1 MNKKNI
7 SNDDVGEDKRQL
19 QNLAGFSSIYQ
30 FVVRYR
36 LSLFLSVF
44 VIGVGLLVIAGWFFD
59 WPLIKSLSPRFVSM
73 KFNTALCFLFSGL
86 AVFIFS
92 FTKEKYYKYARLLAG
107 LTSIIGGLTLLEY
120 SFKVNFGIDQ
130 MFVREAKGA
139 VDTFSPGRM
148 AFNTAVGFL
157 LAGFS
162 LCIINSRIRFSTVV
176 SQLISLVVTFISM
189 FSILG
194 YVFSIPELFRFP
206 GFSGMA
212 LHTSVLFFTVSLGT
226 LFLYPHKG
234 VLSVI
239 FMKNLGGYM
248 SRRLLPLLMLIPF
261 LYIWVQLEWITGGF
275 FRSVLALQLLSA
287 GIIGVFIFM
296 VWKIANRV
304 GKLEEDYMKALE
316 NISEANERF
325 TLAVKASDL
334 GVWDWDI
341 ESDTVFWNRNMFA
354 FYGIKE
360 KGGEDIRKIWIDFFH
375 PEDREEQQA
384 LAQDAVA
391 FGRDYEAEYRIIRAD
406 GSVRYLKNIGEVLR
420 DQENRPYRITGITF
434 DMTEQRQV
442 QKELEE
448 NEKKYRYLFDENPVP
463 IWIIDEKDLTFL
475 EVNSSAVKHYG
486 YTEDEFYRMTYMHI
500 RPKEDIDLAL
510 SMLRTGDIS
519 KHQGVWRHLKRN
531 GEIIYVDVKG
541 HKINYSGNPARL
553 VICNDVTLQK
563 EAEIKARLLSKE
575 LEERVKERTQELF
588 ESNKELE
595 AFAYSVSHDLRAPLR
610 HVIGFTEKLEN
621 TINGDINKETNRLT
635 RKIKEATVKLG
646 QLIDELLAYS
656 RLGRTELNKRNIDLS
671 SLVEEVIEECTT
683 DADDII
689 WKIGELPVAY
699 GDRTLIKVVL
709 QNLITNAIKF
719 SLQKNTVT
727 IEIEST
733 RKDQEYIIQVKD
745 YGAGF
750 NMEYADK
757 LFGVFQRLHSVSE
770 FEGTGIG
777 LATVKRI
784 VQRHGGRVWAEAKEG
799 KGAIFYFS
807 LPANVS
813 TNKKKNNETSRT

>member
-1 MNKKNI
+1 MKETTTINERDKVRNNHLFTPSALSYVLINKH
-7 SNDDVGEDKRQL
+7 RP
-19 QNLAGFSSIYQ
+19 
-30 FVVRYR
+30 
-36 LSLFLSVF
+36 SLFLAFIS
-44 VIGVGLLVIAGWFFD
+44 IAGGLLVIAGWFFD

-92 FTKEKYYKYARLLAG
+92 FSKEKYYKYARLLAG
-107 LTSIIGGLTLLEY
+107 LTSIIGVLTLLEY
-120 SFKVNFGIDQ
+120 SFQINFGIDQ
-130 MFVREAKGA
+130 MFVREAEGA

-157 LAGFS
+157 LVGIS
-162 LCIINSRIRFSTVV
+162 LIINDFRAWFATVA

-189 FSILG
+189 FSTLG
-194 YVFSIPELFRFP
+194 YVLSIPELFRFP

-248 SRRLLPLLMLIPF
+248 SRRLLPLLMIIPF
-261 LYIWVQLEWITGGF
+261 LYIWLQLEWITGGF
-275 FRSVLALQLLSA
+275 FRSILALQLLSA

-334 GVWDWDI
+334 GVWDWHI
-341 ESDTVFWNRNMFA
+341 ESDTIFWNKNMFA
-354 FYGIKE
+354 FYGIEE

-391 FGRDYEAEYRIIRAD
+391 YGRNYEAEYRIIRVD

-420 DQENRPYRITGITF
+420 DQANEPYRITGITF

-463 IWIIDEKDLTFL
+463 IWIIDERDLTFL

-486 YTEDEFYRMTYMHI
+486 YTEYEFHRMTYKDI
-500 RPKEDIDLAL
+500 RPKEDVDLL
-510 SMLRTGDIS
+510 VRMLRTGDIS

-531 GEIIYVDVKG
+531 GEIMHVDVKG
-541 HKINYSGNPARL
+541 HKINYSGKPARL

-595 AFAYSVSHDLRAPLR
+595 SFAYSVSHDLRAPLR
-610 HVIGFTEKLEN
+610 HVIGFAQKLERHLQY
-621 TINGDINKETNRLT
+621 TGSSSETDRLMT
-635 RKIKEATVKLG
+635 KIKDSATKLG
-646 QLIDELLAYS
+646 QLIDELLTFS
-656 RLGRTELNKRNIDLS
+656 RLGRADVNKSQIRMEQI
-671 SLVEEVIEECTT
+671 VHEVINDYTIQYAKEKV
-683 DADDII
+683 DWNIQ
-689 WKIGELPVAY
+689 ELPEIEA
-699 GDRTLIKVVL
+699 DAVL
-709 QNLITNAIKF
+709 LKSVYQNLINNSLKF
-719 SLQKNTVT
+719 SNKKEKIRIDVGYEEND
-727 IEIEST
+727 
-733 RKDQEYIIQVKD
+733 KAYIFFVKD
-745 YGAGF
+745 NGAGF
-750 NMEYADK
+750 SMEYADK
-757 LFGVFQRLHSVSE
+757 LFGVFQRLHKSE
-770 FEGTGIG
+770 DFSGTGIG
-777 LATVKRI
+777 LAIVRRI
-784 VQRHGGRVWAEAKEG
+784 IKKHGGETWAEGQEG
-799 KGAIFYFS
+799 NGATFYFS
-807 LPANVS
+807 VP
-813 TNKKKNNETSRT
+813 K

>member
-1 MNKKNI
+1 MNKRIITN
-7 SNDDVGEDKRQL
+7 GDKRTNKWQL
-19 QNLAGFSSIYQ
+19 QKLTDFSSIYQ
-30 FVVRYR
+30 FVVSYK

-92 FTKEKYYKYARLLAG
+92 FSKEKYNKYARLLAG
-107 LTSIIGGLTLLEY
+107 LTSIIGVLTLLEY
-120 SFKVNFGIDQ
+120 SFQINFGIDQ
-130 MFVREAKGA
+130 MFVREAEGA

-157 LAGFS
+157 LVGIS
-162 LCIINSRIRFSTVV
+162 LIIIDLRAWFATVA

-189 FSILG
+189 FSTLG
-194 YVFSIPELFRFP
+194 YVLSIPELFRFP

-248 SRRLLPLLMLIPF
+248 SRRLLPLLMIIPF
-261 LYIWVQLEWITGGF
+261 LYIWLQLEWITGGF
-275 FRSVLALQLLSA
+275 FRSILALQLLSA

-334 GVWDWDI
+334 GVWDWHI
-341 ESDTVFWNRNMFA
+341 ESDTIFWNKNMFA
-354 FYGIKE
+354 FYGIEE

-391 FGRDYEAEYRIIRAD
+391 YGRNYEAEYRIIRVD

-420 DQENRPYRITGITF
+420 DQANEPYRITGITF

-463 IWIIDEKDLTFL
+463 IWIIDERDLTFL

-486 YTEDEFYRMTYMHI
+486 YTEYEFYRMTYKDI
-500 RPKEDIDLAL
+500 RPKEDVDLL
-510 SMLRTGDIS
+510 VRMLRTGDIS

-531 GEIIYVDVKG
+531 GEIMHVDVKG
-541 HKINYSGNPARL
+541 HKINYSGKPARL

-595 AFAYSVSHDLRAPLR
+595 SFAYSVSHDLRAPLR
-610 HVIGFTEKLEN
+610 HVIGFAQKLERHLQY
-621 TINGDINKETNRLT
+621 TGSSSETDRLMT
-635 RKIKEATVKLG
+635 KIKDSATKLG
-646 QLIDELLAYS
+646 QLIDELLTFS
-656 RLGRTELNKRNIDLS
+656 RLGRADVNKSQIRMEQI
-671 SLVEEVIEECTT
+671 VHEVINDYTIQYAKEKV
-683 DADDII
+683 DWNIQ
-689 WKIGELPVAY
+689 ELPEIEA
-699 GDRTLIKVVL
+699 DAVL
-709 QNLITNAIKF
+709 LKSVYQNLINNSLKF
-719 SLQKNTVT
+719 SNKKEKIRIDVGYEEND
-727 IEIEST
+727 
-733 RKDQEYIIQVKD
+733 KAYIFFVKD
-745 YGAGF
+745 NGAGF
-750 NMEYADK
+750 SMEYADK
-757 LFGVFQRLHSVSE
+757 LFGVFQRLHKSE
-770 FEGTGIG
+770 DFSGTGIG
-777 LATVKRI
+777 LAIVRRI
-784 VQRHGGRVWAEAKEG
+784 IKKHGGETWAEGQEG
-799 KGAIFYFS
+799 NGATFYFS
-807 LPANVS
+807 VP
-813 TNKKKNNETSRT
+813 K